1 MEWQDEGVVLD
12 ARPHGENGLIVSVL
26 TRAHGRCAGYARG
39 GRGKKLRGVLMP
51 GNRIHLSWRARTATQ
66 LGQIHAELVCSHAGR
81 SFSSAT
87 ALGVLSAACALC
99 HSSLP
104 DSMPLPRVHD
114 GLVEMMDR
122 LTLPAADL
130 MRAYGHWE
138 WHVLEALGYGVEI
151 EGGDGASALRN
162 DAPAF
167 VDIETGRA
175 VRLSEIDPAH
185 PQSLVAVPAFL
196 RGDTLPP
203 NAQDI
208 AAALALS
215 GALLAHH
222 VLGGRALPPA
232 RRRLA
237 ESWPIGQVAA

>member
-1 MEWQDEGVVLD
+1 MEWQDDGVVLD

-51 GNRIHLSWRARTATQ
+51 GNRIHLSWRARTSTQ

-162 DAPAF
+162 DSPLSW
-167 VDIETGRA
+167 ISKP
-175 VRLSEIDPAH
+175 VRPFACRRLTRSIPKVWWLSR
-185 PQSLVAVPAFL
+185 FL

-203 NAQDI
+203 NTQDI

-237 ESWPIGQVAA
+237 ESWPIGPVAA